1 MAHMDLEDVPFL
13 SPVLGE
19 GAEAHRLLRVGGWT
33 LTLRGDDEPLIAD
46 EDLGRRLG
54 YDRPRKI
61 RELIERHANDKN
73 INPFE
78 VRPTVGQTGGRPG
91 RCFLLSEADALFVV
105 AHSETPK
112 AVALTREMIRVYI
125 LARRGLLT
133 QQGEAPMAA
142 LRAEVSRLAAL
153 VDDLRARPQVTA
165 PPAAPPVTQ
174 PDYRTRLVEALT
186 AAHWSVR
193 QAALALGMPRRTLYR
208 HVLRAG
214 LTDTVRR
221 MRGHAP
227 IRRPSTA

>member
-19 GAEAHRLLRVGGWT
+19 GAEAHRLLRVAGWT
-33 LTLRGDDEPLIAD
+33 LTLRGEEPLIPD
-46 EDLGRRLG
+46 EDLSVRLG
-54 YDRPRKI
+54 LPLHKLRQ
-61 RELIERHANDKN
+61 LSGRHEEAGN
-73 INPFE
+73 IAPE
-78 VRPTVGQTGGRPG
+78 VSTTVVETGGRPG
-91 RCFLLSEADALFVV
+91 KRRLYNEADALFLVTR
-105 AHSETPK
+105 SETPK
-112 AVALTREMIRVYI
+112 AVALTREMIRVYM